1 MPPNITQTEVVTHL
15 EIGRCSP
22 NARSCGV
29 EDGSLVDTP
38 GPHQAKAPVN
48 FCKVKDAIINKG
60 YLESMYAVCRL
71 DQQ

>member
-1 MPPNITQTEVVTHL
+1 MVTHL
-15 EIGRCSP
+15 ESGRCGP

-38 GPHQAKAPVN
+38 APDQAKATVN
-48 FCKVKDAIINKG
+48 LCKVKDAIIRKG

-71 DQQ
+71 DQQGAR